1 MILIWLLVW
10 WIAHMPQVLWFGPV
24 WNSWGITLLIS
35 IILL

>member
-1 MILIWLLVW
+1 MIIIWLLVW
-10 WIAHMPQVLWFGPV
+10 LIENMPRVEWFGPV